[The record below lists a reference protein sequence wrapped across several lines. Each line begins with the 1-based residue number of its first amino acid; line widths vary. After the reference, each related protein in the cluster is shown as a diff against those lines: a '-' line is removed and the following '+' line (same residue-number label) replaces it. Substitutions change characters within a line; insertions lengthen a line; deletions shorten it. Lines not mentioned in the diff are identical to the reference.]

1 MLMIE
6 FKRIDDETL
15 IHRHSFY
22 VFATAKVLGYCNEH
36 GSISLT
42 AKKNFNRKFVDWAV
56 DAFEW
61 PQYTRENLYAVNKTL
76 NEIDLP
82 PLGFIHEMLTA
93 LKLGRHYKGKFQL
106 TRKGKELTQDL
117 PHLFEIVAPFFLF
130 RFDHL
135 AFSRGKTVPMDNW
148 DIFLNVLNVEAK
160 IPRTG
165 QELYAQFFEVN
176 DDEQGVFSSAEK
188 TSFYAGILRP
198 LCWIGLLEEIEIANN
213 YFADRLF
220 VKTPLW
226 EAALQLDTDHMLA

>member
-15 IHRHSFY
+15 IHRHSLY
-22 VFATAKVLGYCNEH
+22 VSATAKVLSYCDEH

-42 AKKNFNRKFVDWAV
+42 TKKNFNRKFVDWAV

-61 PQYTRENLYAVNKTL
+61 TNYSRENLYAVNKTL

-82 PLGFIHEMLTA
+82 PLGFIHEMLVG
-93 LKLGRHYKGKFQL
+93 LKFGRHYKGKFQL
-106 TRKGKELTQDL
+106 TRKGKDLMQDL
-117 PHLFEIVAPFFLF
+117 PRLFEVVAPFFLF
-130 RFDHL
+130 RFDHQ

-148 DIFLNVLNVEAK
+148 DVFLNVINMEAQ
-160 IPRTG
+160 IATTG
-165 QELYAQFFEVN
+165 QTLFANFFEVPEN
-176 DDEQGVFSSAEK
+176 QQGLFSNHK
-188 TSFYAGILRP
+188 TASFYAGVLRP
-198 LCWIGLLEEIEIANN
+198 LCWLGLLEEIEAANN

-226 EAALQLDTDHMLA
+226 QACLRLETDHMLA